1 MKFQD
6 LIGQEAPIRK
16 LQDAVQQNRLPHA
29 LLLTG
34 PAGVGELPLA
44 LALAQYV
51 NCLNPQAGDSC
62 GSCSNCI
69 KINKAIHPDLKF
81 ILPIISKKVS
91 GKQVLSDEH
100 MDLFREQ
107 FLQNPYLTP
116 SSWQQALGGES
127 KQLMISVHEIREMK
141 RSIFLKAF
149 EARYKVIIVW
159 QADRINKQGA
169 NAFLKLLEEPPDQT
183 LFILTTSRPDHLI
196 NTILSRCQRL
206 PLQRI
211 PKEKIQQFLEKQKG
225 RDSGIAEE
233 AASLAEG
240 SIGNAQE
247 LLEERTQSLSQTYIH
262 WLRAVYA
269 GNYAKIQ
276 EQLAPIFSGSREWQ
290 KLFLLIALK
299 KIRDSLHYHLELQE
313 LALTPSNEHTF
324 QEKFST
330 FATPERVD
338 QIVRILEE
346 GLRHISGNAH
356 AQMTFSAISIKIHQ
370 ILRAP

>member
-1 MKFQD
+1 MKFKD
-6 LIGQEAPIRK
+6 LIGQEQSIQKIKEAI
-16 LQDAVQQNRLPHA
+16 QQNRLPHA

-44 LALAQYV
+44 LAVAQYV
-51 NCLNPQAGDSC
+51 NCLNPTQGDSC
-62 GSCSNCI
+62 GVCSNCI
-69 KINKAIHPDLKF
+69 KIHKAIHPDLKF
-81 ILPIISKKVS
+81 ILPIVSKKVS

-107 FLQNPYLTP
+107 FLQNPYLNP

-127 KQLMISVHEIREMK
+127 KQLMISVHEIRELK

-149 EARYKVIIVW
+149 EAPYKVIIVW

-183 LFILTTSRPDHLI
+183 LFLLTTSRPDQLI

-211 PKEKIQQFLEKQKG
+211 PQEDIQQFLVTQNGQEVAL
-225 RDSGIAEE
+225 AEE

-247 LLEERTQSLSQTYIH
+247 FLEERTQTLSQTYIG
-262 WLRAVYA
+262 WLRAVYS
-269 GNYAKIQ
+269 GNYGKIQ
-276 EQLAPIFSGSREWQ
+276 EQLSPIYAGSREWQ
-290 KLFLLIALK
+290 KLFLQIALK
-299 KIRDSLHYHLELQE
+299 KIRDSLHYHLDLEE
-313 LALTPSNEHTF
+313 LALTPANEKTF

-338 QIVRILEE
+338 KIVRILEE
-346 GLRHISGNAH
+346 GLRNISGNAH

-370 ILRAP
+370 ILRA